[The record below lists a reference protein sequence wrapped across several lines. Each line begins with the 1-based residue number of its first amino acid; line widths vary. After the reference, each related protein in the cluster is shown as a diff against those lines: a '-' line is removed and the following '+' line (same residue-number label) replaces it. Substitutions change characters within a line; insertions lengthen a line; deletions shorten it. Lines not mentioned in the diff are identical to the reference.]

1 MTVCLSLVKKMS
13 SRGRVL
19 ARGVIR
25 KREHSKYTVF
35 RGLPARETIAA
46 RLESKTTPVLTNE
59 NDVKS
64 VMVLR

>member
-1 MTVCLSLVKKMS
+1 MP
-13 SRGRVL
+13 
-19 ARGVIR
+19 RGVIR

-59 NDVKS
+59 SDVKTRHGFE
-64 VMVLR
+64 MTRI